1 MKDLPTPS
9 ITLLVGMIASGK
21 STYASVRA
29 AMYGDIVV
37 NDDAMVMALHAGHYD
52 LYNPSLKL
60 LYKQMA
66 IVAATTAIA
75 MGHCVIIDALNH
87 RVDTRTRWVS
97 LARSIDVPINAVI
110 FPRDRPAV
118 HADRRHASD
127 SRGLTYDH
135 WFRAATAHAAEF
147 QTVLPNEGFNRII
160 SEKPFTVSTH

>member
-1 MKDLPTPS
+1 MTVRPTPS

-29 AMYGDIVV
+29 ATFGDIVV

-52 LYNPSLKL
+52 LYDPSLKL

-66 IVAATTAIA
+66 IVSATTAIA
-75 MGHCVIIDALNH
+75 MGRNVIIDALNH

-97 LARSIDVPINAVI
+97 LARSIDVPINAVV
-110 FPRDRPAV
+110 FPRYMPAV

-127 SRGLTYDH
+127 GRGLTYNH
-135 WFRAATAHAAEF
+135 WFKAATEHAAEF
-147 QTVLPNEGFNRII
+147 QVVLPNEGFDRITPYQL
-160 SEKPFTVSTH
+160 STVRTH